1 MNIFEAPIEIFRTIT
16 TIPRTSGDEKR
27 IGEYLLA
34 FAKERGLDAEM
45 DSVYN
50 VVIRKPGTKGYEAS
64 PTLVLQSHT
73 DMVYIKSESSVH
85 DYNNPLNIVEKDG
98 FLSASGTS
106 LGADNGIGMAYILA
120 LLDSTDVPHPP
131 LEGLFTTGEETG
143 MEGVTNLSP
152 TLLKGRRMINLDS
165 EWEGAFTV
173 GCAGGN
179 MPTFTRKAS
188 WEAAPNCKSFKITI
202 SGLQGGHS
210 GVEIHKGRGNAIRL
224 LGRVLFAANTKLSA
238 RIGTLSGGSKMNA
251 IPDRAEAV
259 LFVED
264 ECALEA
270 LIEEYNAAFK
280 YELSGSDKGVSLTM
294 QACDFDGKVLDER
307 VLQDVLALILNIP
320 VNVQTMNMHL
330 TDLVESS
337 NNIGVL
343 ACTDDA
349 VSIACAIRS
358 SVVTLKS
365 FMNDQM
371 ILLAKT
377 TNSEVCI
384 ENDYPEWAFAVN
396 SPLRDKAIEI
406 YEKKYGK
413 QPEVISI
420 HAGLECGFFKAVYP
434 DMDMIS
440 TGPNLYDVHTPMERL
455 DIVSAKRV
463 YEWLVELVA
472 ALIE

>member
-188 WEAAPNCKSFKITI
+188 WEAAPN
-202 SGLQGGHS
+202 
-210 GVEIHKGRGNAIRL
+210 
-224 LGRVLFAANTKLSA
+224 
-238 RIGTLSGGSKMNA
+238 
-251 IPDRAEAV
+251 
-259 LFVED
+259 
-264 ECALEA
+264 
-270 LIEEYNAAFK
+270 
-280 YELSGSDKGVSLTM
+280 
-294 QACDFDGKVLDER
+294 
-307 VLQDVLALILNIP
+307 
-320 VNVQTMNMHL
+320 
-330 TDLVESS
+330 
-337 NNIGVL
+337 
-343 ACTDDA
+343 
-349 VSIACAIRS
+349 
-358 SVVTLKS
+358 SV
-365 FMNDQM
+365 F
-371 ILLAKT
+371 
-377 TNSEVCI
+377 
-384 ENDYPEWAFAVN
+384 Y
-396 SPLRDKAIEI
+396 
-406 YEKKYGK
+406 
-413 QPEVISI
+413 
-420 HAGLECGFFKAVYP
+420 
-434 DMDMIS
+434 
-440 TGPNLYDVHTPMERL
+440 
-455 DIVSAKRV
+455 
-463 YEWLVELVA
+463 
-472 ALIE
+472 